1 MHAHASGKRIM
12 LCTPA
17 YTFTYTNTHTQTHVY
32 TNTRA
37 HTEQEL
43 VLLTY
48 YLKKKPH
55 YTHMHTRTRDKDKGQ
70 STHSS
75 KKDASVLKMKRS
87 RRMLGS
93 TPGRCTF
100 TATSSPV
107 SFRTARYTCTH
118 KHMIIIVLGAV
129 EHTHPPTHVHLHK
142 QTHDIVLGAVEYT
155 THTHPHTQVHL
166 HTNTRYLF
174 GVL

>member
-55 YTHMHTRTRDKDKGQ
+55 YTHMHTC
-70 STHSS
+70 TH
-75 KKDASVLKMKRS
+75 
-87 RRMLGS
+87 
-93 TPGRCTF
+93 
-100 TATSSPV
+100 
-107 SFRTARYTCTH
+107 TCTH
-118 KHMIIIVLGAV
+118 AQETK
-129 EHTHPPTHVHLHK
+129 
-142 QTHDIVLGAVEYT
+142 
-155 THTHPHTQVHL
+155 
-166 HTNTRYLF
+166 TRGKALTRQKRMP
-174 GVL
+174 VS